1 MVRSSFDRP
10 TAASEGDDGRESDLR
25 GHNPLTPPRTSPA
38 CAMAWPFILPVL
50 VGLTHEQ
57 IAGHYPLV
65 ADIVTTAFDG
75 DLGRL
80 ADEIAAAI

>member
-1 MVRSSFDRP
+1 
-10 TAASEGDDGRESDLR
+10 
-25 GHNPLTPPRTSPA
+25 
-38 CAMAWPFILPVL
+38 MAWPFILPVL

-75 DLGRL
+75 DFGRL
-80 ADEIAAAI
+80 ADEIAAAIGYDSSPGH